1 MSSGRLR
8 NFGWG
13 ARKRNPNVNS
23 FAIENARVYFESLV
37 AQVVFRTL
45 DTMAFGERFGLRTPA
60 DGAWP

>member
-1 MSSGRLR
+1 VGR
-8 NFGWG
+8 
-13 ARKRNPNVNS
+13 RKRNPNVNS

-45 DTMAFGERFGLRTPA
+45 DTMASGERFGLRTPA